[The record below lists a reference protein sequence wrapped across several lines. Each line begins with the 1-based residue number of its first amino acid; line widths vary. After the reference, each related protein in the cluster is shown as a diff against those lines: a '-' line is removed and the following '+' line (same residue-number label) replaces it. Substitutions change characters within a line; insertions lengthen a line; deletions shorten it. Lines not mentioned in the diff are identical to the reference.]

1 MSFTLKVVDHTNI
14 AEILVSGSGVA
25 PQDFDEL
32 FALSNELIQQKKV
45 NQILNLAE
53 VKVLN
58 SIGLNALIKI
68 LTKTRNAGG
77 DLTIV
82 NISDK
87 IKQVLL
93 LTKLNTVLN
102 IATSID
108 EAIESF
114 N

>member
-1 MSFTLKVVDHTNI
+1 MSFKIDIKQHAIV
-14 AEILVSGSGVA
+14 AEIALSGTGVA

-32 FALSNELIQQKKV
+32 YQTSDDLISQNKV
-45 NQILNLAE
+45 NQILNLAN

-114 N
+114 K